1 MRVARMWFLIVTGYT
16 TKGLARVE
24 SRVNWRD
31 FPGRPVVKAP
41 LLGAWV
47 QSLGGELRSHKL
59 QPKEKGK
66 ANWKSPFYQSFIFD
80 LPNYRIICCY

>member
-41 LLGAWV
+41 LLGAWA
-47 QSLGGELRSHKL
+47 QSLGGELRSHVNCSQKR
-59 QPKEKGK
+59 KEKPTGR
-66 ANWKSPFYQSFIFD
+66 AHSISLSFLTYQITE
-80 LPNYRIICCY
+80 